1 MMKVFVDKKC
11 TQLGDNRFSDF
22 LQIERRPG
30 SLSRCPVEYYIYI
43 HFFHKNLSEFRSG
56 ESPVAPKQYK
66 HPKLELLHDTCY
78 MAKELF

>member
-1 MMKVFVDKKC
+1 MLQIFLGILLWILMMKVFVDKKC

-56 ESPVAPKQYK
+56 ESPVDLKI
-66 HPKLELLHDTCY
+66 
-78 MAKELF
+78 AKK